1 MRQRKRKAVVYRSG
15 SAVCIQGKFY
25 CFANIARL
33 LFIIIIP
40 FFFYYRCCCAFICL
54 GYYVGIIVVV
64 MCINVLI

>member
-40 FFFYYRCCCAFICL
+40 FFPITDAAARSF
-54 GYYVGIIVVV
+54 VWVTT
-64 MCINVLI
+64 